1 MAYGV
6 KYRFQFVSV
15 NGTVYRVDLSE
26 DGYSGSVTT
35 RPLGKAPVIRMQ
47 DSDCFRAT
55 SCDLV
60 LECKTDGE
68 YVDLYTTNPFQ
79 YKVEVYWVN
88 GNAVTSIWRGYVAT
102 EIYSEPDI
110 APPYDVRIT
119 ATDGL
124 GILKEYNFEASG
136 IKLVRTH
143 ICDLLKKAGD
153 NSPMFY
159 YATSLRKYGSTVT
172 NFMDDVN
179 IDLDY
184 MVGKS
189 CYDVLKELLTSLR
202 SVIISMGTYWLLVR
216 EADVQINSSGMLSV
230 VQCIGGSTAY
240 AASSTTVKMGKSVG
254 KMGVADIWPV
264 GYLTRRVVPAK
275 KSVTARME
283 WKPKSAT
290 EDLSSWTGSDDAIF
304 NTSRWTLG
312 SMGGAGTITARTVMG
327 NFRRDIHVIIKASR
341 YWTDSGLYGKPYV
354 KARASF
360 FDGTTDYYFH
370 PDSGWNT
377 SSPAEGDEFEIKN
390 KNYYNDIAAA
400 DVIEID
406 IPAQGSSNQ
415 GQLTIYVDGHRVEV
429 YEVDVQLVLIKGY
442 EDTIEINNGA
452 RGSAGKIE
460 ITGGRELAADPIT
473 RTFVRGVF
481 GSVASSYIITS
492 FSDQDNTD
500 KDFMSITALAYAKE
514 NAAPRIEISG
524 KLNHVY
530 DSQNTHVGV
539 PVPFIKSH
547 GVWAM
552 LKSYNW
558 DMMEEDVDF
567 SAVTIQTATLVVASE
582 EITSLPNN

>member
-26 DGYSGSVTT
+26 DGYSGTVTT

-60 LECKTDGE
+60 LECQTDGE
-68 YVDLYTTNPFQ
+68 FVDLYTTNPFQ

-124 GILKEYNFEASG
+124 GILKEYDFEASG
-136 IKLVRTH
+136 LKLVRTH

-189 CYDVLKELLTSLR
+189 CYDVLKELLVSLR

-312 SMGGAGTITARTVMG
+312 SMGGSGTITARTVMG

-360 FDGTTDYYFH
+360 FDGTNDYYFH

-452 RGSAGKIE
+452 RGSAGTID

-547 GVWAM
+547 GVWAL

-567 SAVTIQTATLVVASE
+567 SAVTIPTATLVVASE

>member
-1 MAYGV
+1 MAYNV

-15 NGTVYRVDLSE
+15 NGTVYRVDLLE
-26 DGYSGSVTT
+26 DGFTGTIT
-35 RPLGKAPVIRMQ
+35 HRPLGKAPVLRLQ
-47 DSDCFRAT
+47 DADPLRSS

-60 LECKTDGE
+60 LECQTDGE
-68 YVDLYTTNPFQ
+68 YVDLYTTDPFQ
-79 YKVEVYWVN
+79 YKVEVFWVN
-88 GNAVTSIWRGYVAT
+88 GNAVTIIWHGYVVT

-110 APPYDVRIT
+110 APPYDVKIT

-136 IKLVRTH
+136 LKLVRTH
-143 ICDLLKKAGD
+143 LCDLLKKTGD
-153 NSPMFY
+153 SSPMFY
-159 YATSLRKYGSTVT
+159 YATSLRKNGGTVT

-189 CYDVLKELLTSLR
+189 CYDVLRELLVSLR

-216 EADVQINSSGMLSV
+216 EADAQIDSSGRLSV
-230 VQCIGGSTAY
+230 VQCIGGSTTY
-240 AASSTTVKMGKSVG
+240 PASSMSVKMGKSVG

-275 KSVTARME
+275 KSVTVRME
-283 WKPKSAT
+283 WEAKNAM
-290 EDLSSWTGSDDAIF
+290 EGLSSWTGSDDAIL
-304 NTSRWTLG
+304 NSNRWSLG
-312 SMGGAGTITARTVMG
+312 GMGGTGTITNNTVMG
-327 NFRRDIHVIIKASR
+327 NFRRDIHVVIKASQK
-341 YWTDSGLYGKPYV
+341 WTDSGLYGKPYV

-370 PDSGWNT
+370 PDSGWDT
-377 SSPAEGDEFEIKN
+377 SSPAEGDEFEVKN
-390 KNYYNDIAAA
+390 KNYHNDIAAA

-415 GQLTIYVDGHRVEV
+415 GQLTIHVDGHRVEV

-442 EDTIEINNGA
+442 EDTIEIDNGA
-452 RGSAGKIE
+452 RGSADTIN

-530 DSQNTHVGV
+530 DTQNTHVGV

-547 GVWAM
+547 GVWAL

-558 DMMEEDVDF
+558 DMVEEDVDF
-567 SAVTIQTATLVVASE
+567 SAVTIPTATLVVASE